1 MSGGAL
7 DYVYSRVKDAAG
19 EIGSNTSPL
28 HRAFALHLNKVAKAL
43 HAIEWVMSGD
53 YEPGDEIES
62 MRAVLDDSDE
72 LLAAIEL
79 AEKSLENLQ
88 TAIKVAKDDL
98 DK

>member
-7 DYVYSRVKDAAG
+7 DYVYSSVEDAAV
-19 EIGSNTSPL
+19 EIGRNASPL
-28 HRAFALHLNKVAKAL
+28 HYAFAHHLNKVVKAL
-43 HAIEWVMSGD
+43 HDIEWVMSGD

-62 MRAVLDDSDE
+62 MRAVLNDSDE

-88 TAIKVAKDDL
+88 TAIKKAKDDV